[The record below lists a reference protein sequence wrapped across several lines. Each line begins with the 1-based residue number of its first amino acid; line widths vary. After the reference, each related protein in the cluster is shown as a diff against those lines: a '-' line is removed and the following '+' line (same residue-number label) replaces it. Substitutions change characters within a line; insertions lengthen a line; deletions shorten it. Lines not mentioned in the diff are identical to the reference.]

1 MISLRSG
8 FVLDDVQEDYDV
20 VDDVPSQKPVGR
32 AFQPGADGSKDIVI
46 RKSFPES
53 FIFDGDLNLG

>member
-8 FVLDDVQEDYDV
+8 FVLDDVQEDYDA
-20 VDDVPSQKPVGR
+20 DDAPSQKPAGR
-32 AFQPGADGSKDIVI
+32 AFQPGADGSKDVVI